1 MFVCLT
7 GMEKM
12 LLNWRKNSK
21 LGRRGAFFHCVHS
34 AFLLTVSSHMAG
46 KSPNAILA
54 LAIGSCSLITKENLS
69 HHWQML
75 RFRSWNWK
83 PKGLNQK
90 TEMPKKKKKRKSPT
104 KTSHFTAHIAHASL
118 HGERKREP
126 EPPTTDVRRSVSGTS
141 GSCLGSMLRSAV
153 QDTTE
158 NFTTKILADTAHGRC
173 ISREEGLKTKLS

>member
-1 MFVCLT
+1 MCAQCIFADCKLSH
-7 GMEKM
+7 G
-12 LLNWRKNSK
+12 RKK
-21 LGRRGAFFHCVHS
+21 PKCH
-34 AFLLTVSSHMAG
+34 
-46 KSPNAILA
+46 
-54 LAIGSCSLITKENLS
+54 SCSCYWQLFSYHQREFIAPLTDAEIQKLELKAKGIESEN
-69 HHWQML
+69 
-75 RFRSWNWK
+75 RNA
-83 PKGLNQK
+83 
-90 TEMPKKKKKRKSPT
+90 KKKKKRKSPT